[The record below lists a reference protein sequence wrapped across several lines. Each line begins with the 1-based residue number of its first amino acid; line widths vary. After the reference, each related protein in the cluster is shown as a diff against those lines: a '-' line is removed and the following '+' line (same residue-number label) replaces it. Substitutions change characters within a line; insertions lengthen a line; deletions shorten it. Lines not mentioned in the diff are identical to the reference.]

1 MSIKSVLEY
10 RYYPS
15 MSHPSETGQI
25 LGREHRDSLALLARV
40 EQSLQ
45 RPRSGS
51 TLDPDAVR
59 LVRSLSEHMASDLTR
74 HFTFEERELFPRMVA
89 AGEADLAE
97 LLAEEHDAIRAVASE
112 LAPLVGAA
120 SDGTLEAE
128 GCSGLRRLALELV
141 ERLLAHV
148 DKEELSLVP
157 LLDDLFDED
166 TDRTLALGYASS

>member
-1 MSIKSVLEY
+1 
-10 RYYPS
+10 

-25 LGREHRDSLALLARV
+25 LGREHRDNLALLARV

-45 RPRSGS
+45 RPGSG
-51 TLDPDAVR
+51 DAIDADTVR
-59 LVRSLSEHMASDLTR
+59 LVRSLSEHMTHDLAR
-74 HFTFEERELFPRMVA
+74 HFAFEEQELFPRMVVN
-89 AGEADLAE
+89 GDGDLAE

-120 SDGTLEAE
+120 SDGTLDAE
-128 GCSGLRRLALELV
+128 GCNGLRRLTLELV

-148 DKEELSLVP
+148 DKEEMSLVP
-157 LLDDLFDED
+157 LLDDLLDDD